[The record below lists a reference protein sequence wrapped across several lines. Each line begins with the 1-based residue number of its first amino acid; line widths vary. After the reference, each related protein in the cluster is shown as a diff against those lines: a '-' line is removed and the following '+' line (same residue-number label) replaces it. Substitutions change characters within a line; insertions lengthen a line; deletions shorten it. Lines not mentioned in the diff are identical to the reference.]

1 MADASKVKIK
11 IKARALNES
20 GVLIVGGT
28 SGVGL
33 ATAMQ
38 FAAAGVTRIGLIGR
52 NEERGKQACEAVLK
66 NASGIQVE
74 FFAADANKVDQ
85 AVRAAE
91 QAKAKLGSI
100 DVLVNSTV
108 AAYVPIL
115 LHDMP
120 LADIEA
126 ILVQQAVAPMLM
138 SRIVLPWMRERGG
151 GAIINIA
158 SDAAKV
164 TTPGETVLGAAMAA
178 IVMFSRTLAMEAKR
192 DGIRVNTLT
201 PSVIE
206 GTLTYERVHSS
217 AFSSKLFEKVAS
229 MARLGIVQPDDLA
242 AMIVFIASPQAARM
256 TGQTISINGGIS
268 AG

>member
-1 MADASKVKIK
+1 MTEASKIK
-11 IKARALNES
+11 VRALSEC
-20 GVLIVGGT
+20 GVLITGGT

-33 ATAMQ
+33 ATAIQ
-38 FAAAGVTRIGLIGR
+38 FAAAGVTRIGLVGR
-52 NEERGKQACEAVLK
+52 NQARGQQARDAVLK
-66 NASGIQVE
+66 LSPDTQVE
-74 FFAADANKVDQ
+74 FIAADANQIDQ

-115 LHDMP
+115 FHDMP
-120 LADIEA
+120 IADIEPTM
-126 ILVQQAVAPMLM
+126 VQQIMAPLLM
-138 SRIVLPWMRERGG
+138 CRIVLPWMRERGG

-178 IVMFSRTLAMEAKR
+178 ITMFSRTLAMEAKR
-192 DGIRVNTLT
+192 NGVRVNAVT

-206 GTLTYERVHSS
+206 GTLTYDRVHQS
-217 AFSSKLFEKVAS
+217 AFSSKLFEKVAR
-229 MARLGIVQPDDLA
+229 MAHLGIVQPDDLA
-242 AMIVFIASPQAARM
+242 ALIVFLASPQAARM
-256 TGQTISINGGIS
+256 TGQVISVNGGIS